1 MMKRSGLPKYVTW
14 VHVNGKR
21 YARARKHGK
30 GHYFKSLPGTEE
42 FASEYQR
49 WLAGHDTQREG
60 IRGTKP
66 GSVSA
71 LIAKFYRSAEWANLS
86 ASTKSTYRGILE
98 RFRNDHGDKPVD
110 RLERHNVKDLMA
122 RKANTPAATNNLVRM
137 IRILMRF
144 AIDEGWRMDDPTLG
158 IKMLKIKSD
167 GFHCW
172 TDEELET
179 FERHW
184 PIGTRERLAFALLL
198 YSFQRRGDVIRL
210 GRQHV
215 AQGCLTIVQHKT
227 KTKLTIP
234 VHPDLQRIIDATP
247 SGNLTFLCTSHGQP
261 FTDAGFGN
269 WFRDACTAAGL
280 PKRCAAHG
288 LRKAACRRGA
298 EAGWTVHQIA
308 SWSGHKTLKEVERYA
323 RAADQKR
330 LAESAMN
337 ISVAKLETTV
347 AKRGVTK

>member
-1 MMKRSGLPKYVTW
+1 MKRSGLPKYVTW

-30 GHYFKSLPGTEE
+30 GHYFKHRPGTDE
-42 FASEYQR
+42 FAIEYQN
-49 WLAGHDTQREG
+49 WLLGHDQREG
-60 IRGTKP
+60 IRGAKL
-66 GSVSA
+66 GSMSA

-86 ASTKSTYRGILE
+86 AATQRTYRGILE
-98 RFRNDHGDKPVD
+98 RLRNDHGDKPVNL
-110 RLERHNVKDLMA
+110 LERHHVKDLMA
-122 RKANTPAATNNLVRM
+122 SRANTPCAANNMLRM
-137 IRILMRF
+137 LRRLMCF
-144 AIDEGWRMDDPTLG
+144 AMEEDWRKDDPTFG
-158 IKMLKIKSD
+158 IKMLKIKSE

-179 FERHW
+179 FERQW

-198 YSFQRRGDVIRL
+198 YTFQRRGDVIRI
-210 GRQHV
+210 GRQHINE
-215 AQGCLTIVQHKT
+215 GYLTILQHKT
-227 KTKLTIP
+227 RAKLTIP

-247 SGNLTFLCTSHGQP
+247 SGNLTLLCTSHGHP

-269 WFRDACTAAGL
+269 WFRGACAAAGL

-308 SWSGHKTLKEVERYA
+308 AWSRHKTLKEVERYTK
-323 RAADQKR
+323 AADQKR

-337 ISVAKLETTV
+337 ISVAKLKMSL
-347 AKRGVTK
+347 AKGGGSN

>member
-1 MMKRSGLPKYVTW
+1 MKRSGLPKYVTW

-21 YARARKHGK
+21 YARGRKHGK
-30 GHYFKSLPGTEE
+30 GHYFKHLPGTEE
-42 FASEYQR
+42 FAVEYQR
-49 WLAGHDTQREG
+49 WLAGHDSQREG

-86 ASTKSTYRGILE
+86 AATQATYRGILE
-98 RFRNDHGDKPVD
+98 RFRNDHGDKPVNL
-110 RLERHNVKDLMA
+110 LERHHVKDLMA
-122 RKANTPAATNNLVRM
+122 RKANTPSAANNMVRM

-144 AIDEGWRMDDPTLG
+144 AIDEGWRKDDPTLG

-210 GRQHV
+210 GASACGPRLPHHRP
-215 AQGCLTIVQHKT
+215 AQDEGEAHHPGASRLAADHRRHAIGQ
-227 KTKLTIP
+227 
-234 VHPDLQRIIDATP
+234 PDLLVHLSRTTLHGCRFRQLVQGRLHGGGTSEALRGSWTP
-247 SGNLTFLCTSHGQP
+247 QGSLQARSGGRM
-261 FTDAGFGN
+261 D
-269 WFRDACTAAGL
+269 
-280 PKRCAAHG
+280 
-288 LRKAACRRGA
+288 GA
-298 EAGWTVHQIA
+298 PDSIMV
-308 SWSGHKTLKEVERYA
+308 
-323 RAADQKR
+323 RA
-330 LAESAMN
+330 
-337 ISVAKLETTV
+337 
-347 AKRGVTK
+347 